1 MGLVQKF
8 RDSSISQKLTLII
21 VATSV
26 IVLLLAS
33 VTFVAYSLVSFQR
46 QLVRDTSVLARLI
59 GLNTAAAL
67 TFNHT
72 EEATETL
79 SALNAESGIQL
90 AYLLDRNGKLV
101 AKYIRHDTRE
111 TPLTPIPVEQ
121 GHQFLGDYLHV
132 YQTIESSGEPVG
144 TIYIQANLNSIYN
157 RLYRYIGIAGVVLV
171 ASTLIAIL
179 LSSQLR
185 RIITEPILY
194 LADVAS
200 HVSTHKNYAVRAVNP
215 CTDELGL
222 LINRFND
229 MLEQI
234 QERDLALQ
242 RAHDQ
247 LEERVRDRTAELRH
261 EITERRRTE
270 YELQIAKD
278 LAESASHAK
287 SEFLA
292 NMSHEIRTPLN
303 AIIGMTELTIEMEMP
318 GEQRQFLEVIQ
329 SSSTVLLRVINDILD
344 FSKIEAG
351 QMELETHSF
360 NLRKMVEEVADI
372 LGGRAH
378 DKNLELLCYVDPG
391 LPRLYLGDATRVGQ
405 ILVNLV
411 GNAIK
416 FTEEGEVSIKV
427 EPMVSV
433 GETLSGERRQTL
445 HFTVRDTGIGVSEED
460 RAKIFGKFV
469 QADGS
474 ITRRYGGTGLGLS
487 ISQSLVELMGG
498 RIWIESQM
506 GQGSVFHFTLELPV
520 AVETDRFSEM
530 EPMQV
535 IANTSVLVVDD
546 NATNRFILNKSL
558 TSWGITVFEASSGQE
573 ALIHLAGNPGIR
585 LVILDYQMPEMD
597 GLALAH
603 AIRSTV
609 PQTQPRLILLSS
621 GGEIPDDR
629 LAGLDIATTMT
640 KPVRQ
645 SRLFDV
651 VVTTLDTEK
660 SLTVPVA
667 TSEITVQGDLSQNPL
682 YRILLVEDNRAN
694 QLLARRLLEQIGYTV
709 DIAEDGQMAVDRVG
723 SQHYDVIV
731 MDIQMPV
738 MDGFAATKAIRLW
751 ENDHQLPRTPVIA
764 LTAHAIEGYR
774 EECIKNGM
782 DDYIT
787 KPIKKSVLLNTVAQW
802 ADPRPAVLIVD
813 DAAENRLLIQKIL
826 ERDLNVH
833 LLFANNGQEAL
844 EMARRRPPALVLLD
858 MEMPVMDGYKTAS
871 LLRNLE
877 GDVYKHL
884 PVIALTAHQGEDEVK
899 KCLHAGCTSYLSK
912 PVRRQAL
919 IDLIHVYLGP
929 IVASDAQITSESG
942 QKRS

>member
-1 MGLVQKF
+1 MRLVQRF
-8 RDSSISQKLTLII
+8 RDTSISQKLTLII

-26 IVLLLAS
+26 IVLVLAS

-46 QLVRDTSVLARLI
+46 QMVRDIIVLARI
-59 GLNTAAAL
+59 TGSNTAVAL
-67 TFNHT
+67 SFNDT
-72 EEATETL
+72 ENATETL
-79 SALNAESGIQL
+79 SALRAEPSIQSV
-90 AYLLDRNGKLV
+90 YILDRQRKLL
-101 AKYIRHDTRE
+101 AKYVRPNTEE
-111 TPLTPIPVEQ
+111 TPLTPIPLEA
-121 GHQFLGDYLHV
+121 GHQFSGDYLHV
-132 YQTIESSGEPVG
+132 YQMIESNGEPIGV
-144 TIYIQANLNSIYN
+144 IYIQANLKSIYT

-222 LINRFND
+222 LINRFNE

-261 EITERRRTE
+261 EIMERRRTE

-278 LAESASHAK
+278 QAESASQAK

-318 GEQRQFLEVIQ
+318 SEQRQFLEVIQ

-351 QMELETHSF
+351 QMELETASF
-360 NLRKMVEEVADI
+360 DLRKLVEGVADI
-372 LGGRAH
+372 LGGRAQ
-378 DKNLELLCYVDPG
+378 DKNLELFCYVDPA
-391 LPRLYLGDATRVGQ
+391 LPRVYLGDSTRLGQ

-411 GNAIK
+411 GNAVK
-416 FTEEGEVSIKV
+416 FTEAGEISIKV
-427 EPMVSV
+427 EPKVSV
-433 GETLSGERRQTL
+433 GETLSGERRQGL
-445 HFTVRDTGIGVSEED
+445 HFMVRDTGIGVSEED
-460 RAKIFGKFV
+460 QAKIFGKFV

-498 RIWIESQM
+498 SIWIESQM
-506 GQGSVFHFTLELPV
+506 GQGSVFHFSLDLPV
-520 AVETDRFSEM
+520 AVDANCFPEM
-530 EPMQV
+530 APIPV
-535 IANTSVLVVDD
+535 VTNVSVLVVDD
-546 NATNRFILNKSL
+546 NETNRFILRKSL
-558 TSWGITVFEASSGQE
+558 TAWGLTVLEASSGQE
-573 ALIHLAGNPGIR
+573 ALSVLEKYPGTR

-597 GLALAH
+597 GLALARV
-603 AIRSTV
+603 IRTTV
-609 PQTQPRLILLSS
+609 SQAQIRLILLSS

-651 VVTTLDTEK
+651 VMTTLNPEK
-660 SLTVPVA
+660 TITVPVTTPEA
-667 TSEITVQGDLSQNPL
+667 EVKGDLSQNQR

-694 QLLARRLLEQIGYTV
+694 QLLARRILEQIGYRV
-709 DIAEDGQMAVDRVG
+709 DIAEDGQMAVDRVA
-723 SQHYDVIV
+723 SHHYDVIV

-751 ENDHQLPRTPVIA
+751 ENEHQLPRTPVIA

-787 KPIKKSVLLNTVAQW
+787 KPIKKRVLLNTIAQW
-802 ADPRPAVLIVD
+802 ADPRPAVLVVD

-826 ERDLNVH
+826 ERDLNVY

-844 EMARRRPPALVLLD
+844 EMARRHPPSLILLD
-858 MEMPVMDGYKTAS
+858 MEMPVMDGYATAS
-871 LLRNLE
+871 HIRRLE

-884 PVIALTAHQGEDEVK
+884 PVIALTAHQGEEEVK
-899 KCLHAGCTSYLSK
+899 KCLQAGCTAYLSK

-919 IDLIHVYLGP
+919 VDIIQLYVSPLA
-929 IVASDAQITSESG
+929 ASETQLNPEH
-942 QKRS
+942 